1 MTAMDAP
8 ETLEHDAIGEK
19 ITADPSSDP
28 AIAGGE
34 ALDEEDEADALPV
47 LELDVHHMQVRALNY
62 WAGLLEEGGIPS
74 IESLSPESD
83 PDLGPYSVL
92 LDFTRGIEDP
102 AITYLG
108 QKLAEQWSVDR
119 RIPSLEGV
127 PEGSF
132 LWRLVD
138 LGVPVLQSR
147 APRDFKADDAHE
159 DAEPAGYRG
168 ILLPFCSG
176 GDAVDF
182 IYAVVNWDAPQP
194 EQAPADI
201 LLLDQEAPE
210 GDMPSIVA
218 DPAPRANEAIPSAD
232 PAAFM
237 LAPRSRA
244 PAGADV
250 HIHRVALAEW
260 LAEARQFADVAVR
273 GEERSRK
280 SLYHAISH
288 AYDFS
293 IEASGRPDDFAN
305 LVREAGIRV
314 QSRAPM
320 TAVAKL
326 VFGSDYDKTRL
337 TEFATALGH
346 AHRIGVRRGTFG
358 AFLERTEGGLKGI
371 VAAERRL
378 RREERGESVRPAD
391 RPRPELAARLRR
403 LVPLA
408 IADLAP
414 QGDEFTLVMAHRL
427 PDGGVVIL
435 GEVPRDIGLIERA
448 ARKLIGKP
456 A

>member
-1 MTAMDAP
+1 MDAP
-8 ETLEHDAIGEK
+8 ETLEQDAIGER
-19 ITADPSSDP
+19 ITADH
-28 AIAGGE
+28 AIAGAE
-34 ALDEEDEADALPV
+34 APDDEDEADALPV

-62 WAGLLEEGGIPS
+62 WAGLLEDGGIPS

-92 LDFTRGIEDP
+92 LDFTRGIEGP

-119 RIPSLEGV
+119 KIPSLEQV

-132 LWRLVD
+132 LRRLVD
-138 LGVPVLQSR
+138 LGVAVLQSR
-147 APRDFKADDAHE
+147 APRDFKADDAQH
-159 DAEPAGYRG
+159 DGAPAGYRG

-176 GDAVDF
+176 GDAADF
-182 IYAVVNWDAPQP
+182 VYAVVNWDAPEA

-210 GDMPSIVA
+210 GETSSIAA
-218 DPAPRANEAIPSAD
+218 DLGTAAGEAIASAA
-232 PAAFM
+232 PASFM
-237 LAPRSRA
+237 LAPGSRA
-244 PAGADV
+244 AAGADA

-280 SLYHAISH
+280 SLYRAISH

-293 IEASGRPDDFAN
+293 LEASERPDDFVN
-305 LVREAGIRV
+305 LACEAGIRI
-314 QSRAPM
+314 QGRAPM

-326 VFGSDYDKTRL
+326 VFGSAYDKTRL

-358 AFLERTEGGLKGI
+358 AFLERTEGGLKSI

-378 RREERGESVRPAD
+378 RREEKGESVRSAD
-391 RPRPELAARLRR
+391 RPRPELAARLRQ

-408 IADLAP
+408 ITDLAL
-414 QGDEFTLVMAHRL
+414 QGDEFTLVMAHRS
-427 PDGGVVIL
+427 PEGGVVIL
-435 GEVPRDIGLIERA
+435 GEVPRDIALIERA